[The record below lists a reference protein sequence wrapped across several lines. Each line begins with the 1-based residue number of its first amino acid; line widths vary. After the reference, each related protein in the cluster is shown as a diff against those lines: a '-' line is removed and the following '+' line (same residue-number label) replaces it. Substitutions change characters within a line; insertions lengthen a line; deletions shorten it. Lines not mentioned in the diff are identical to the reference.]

1 MNLNGYYNDE
11 ILNKMLEEEKISH
24 LEYIF
29 HHSPEMKAEFEEF
42 CNEKGLTQDE
52 KAARAYFDHWME
64 EVSEDIDIDADLK
77 DTDSEVASTEENP
90 S

>member
-1 MNLNGYYNDE
+1 MELNGYYNE
-11 ILNKMLEEEKISH
+11 ETLNKMLEEQEITH

-42 CNEKGLTQDE
+42 CKEKEYPQDE
-52 KAARAYFDHWME
+52 KAARAYFDHWMDI
-64 EVSEDIDIDADLK
+64 VSEDFDIDAAED
-77 DTDSEVASTEENP
+77 ENP